1 MQSINSILITLT
13 MTKMSHFNHKTK
25 FTEQKK
31 HVLVTTEINVLY
43 RSSQLLSTD
52 LEGVFCCEK

>member
-1 MQSINSILITLT
+1 MQSIYSILITLT
-13 MTKMSHFNHKTK
+13 MTKMSHFTHKTK

-52 LEGVFCCEK
+52 LEGVFCGEK